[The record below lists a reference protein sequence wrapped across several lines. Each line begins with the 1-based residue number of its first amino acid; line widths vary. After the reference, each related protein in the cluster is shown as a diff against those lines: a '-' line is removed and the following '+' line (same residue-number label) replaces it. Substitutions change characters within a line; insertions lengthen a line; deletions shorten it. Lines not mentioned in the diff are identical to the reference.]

1 MLSIVKNCLTCCG
14 AVHQQFIQLKGCGK
28 TIRNRNQYA
37 SQNNNNN
44 TIIYSITYWKDISIN
59 LNLVDNT
66 FDGVGISQIG
76 RKHFHFILLGNIIEF
91 NSGENG
97 LIKIEITKH
106 HYNLNI
112 LHYIGYYNVYTKK
125 MQLISEDN
133 TIIGELQFN

>member
-14 AVHQQFIQLKGCGK
+14 IVPEKFIQLKGCGK

-37 SQNNNNN
+37 SQNNNN

-112 LHYIGYYNVYTKK
+112 LCYIGYYNVYTKK